1 MVVPFVNGPVVE
13 FVVVVALAVVVVV
26 DGWIQHGNKRGRVVA
41 VVVVAFVDELEI
53 ERIIRKIV
61 KFMKTQVSLNLSI
74 MMTYKINSIQNKT
87 DDQQLTHLTQI
98 S

>member
-41 VVVVAFVDELEI
+41 VVVVVLGELEI

-61 KFMKTQVSLNLSI
+61 KFTKTQVSLNLSI
-74 MMTYKINSIQNKT
+74 MTYKVNSIQNKT
-87 DDQQLTHLTQI
+87 NDQQQN
-98 S
+98 